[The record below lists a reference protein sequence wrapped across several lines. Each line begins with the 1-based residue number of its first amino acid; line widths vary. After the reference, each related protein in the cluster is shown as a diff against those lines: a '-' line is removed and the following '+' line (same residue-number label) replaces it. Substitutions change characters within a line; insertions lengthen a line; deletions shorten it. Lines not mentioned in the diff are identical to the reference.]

1 MRRRAV
7 PARGPLFFV
16 AFPRFEIVE
25 LPRAFAFIPLFG
37 LFPID
42 AAVVEIVPFHALFG
56 LLDARDVLHRAADD
70 RALAHRNVLGGQ
82 QVEGVRVHQDMP
94 WGLFRQ
100 AVARTFDR
108 RQYEVHLVA
117 VGGRLCRVAP
127 LCVGER
133 EKVEHLRRE
142 RIGFQRLRTG
152 LDDGQQVGVGG
163 CVDVQSCER
172 FVETVECGV
181 RLQRAVLRLVG
192 VAVVEVVVVFGR
204 EGRVGLLVAQPEACS
219 WWCCVDYN

>member
-1 MRRRAV
+1 M
-7 PARGPLFFV
+7 
-16 AFPRFEIVE
+16 
-25 LPRAFAFIPLFG
+25 
-37 LFPID
+37 
-42 AAVVEIVPFHALFG
+42 
-56 LLDARDVLHRAADD
+56 
-70 RALAHRNVLGGQ
+70 
-82 QVEGVRVHQDMP
+82 RVHQDMP

-100 AVARTFDR
+100 AVARTFDC

-163 CVDVQSCER
+163 CVDVQPCER

-192 VAVVEVVVVFGR
+192 VAVVKVVVVVGR
-204 EGRVGLLVAQPEACS
+204 EGRVGLLVAQPEVRIVLSRGRIFDAGLDVALHGNLRS
-219 WWCCVDYN
+219 RQQRQQQPQDEKSFHNASISSENAVSA